1 MSELEEAGLP
11 SAEVSLASGVE
22 LLAMAAERS
31 VLAEVSLA
39 SGAAE

>member
-1 MSELEEAGLP
+1 VVVSEL
-11 SAEVSLASGVE
+11 AEVSLASGVE
-22 LLAMAAERS
+22 LLAMAAVRS